1 MGKKVAA
8 VTGARQGIGR
18 AISIALAQAGFDI
31 AALDLVE
38 DGKVDSLHGE
48 IEALGRGFTFG
59 QLDIAD
65 IDAQAAALDQV
76 EQALGPVDALV
87 NNAGIAVRPVTDI
100 MEIGSDM
107 FDRNIAV
114 NLRGTFFLTQ
124 AVGKR
129 MLARK
134 SENYRSI
141 TFITS
146 IAAGMT
152 STVRSPY
159 CISKCGLSMAAQIFA
174 QRLGEA
180 GIAVHEIRPGF
191 IRTDMSAQNPSA
203 KIDAYMESGRV
214 PMKRWGAPEDIG
226 QVTASLASGAM
237 PYVSG
242 QPIHVDGGFHIPA
255 S

>member
-18 AISIALAQAGFDI
+18 TIAIALAKAGFDI
-31 AALDLVE
+31 AVLDLAE
-38 DGKVDSLHGE
+38 DEKVDSLKQE
-48 IEALGRGFTFG
+48 ISALGRGFTFG
-59 QLDIAD
+59 LLDIAD
-65 IDAQAAALDQV
+65 IAAHDASLDRL
-76 EQALGPVDALV
+76 EQALGPIDALV

-100 MEIGSDM
+100 MEIGPEM
-107 FDRNIAV
+107 FDRNMEV

-124 AVGKR
+124 AVGNR
-129 MLARK
+129 MLARPA
-134 SENYRSI
+134 NDYRSI

-191 IRTDMSAQNPSA
+191 IRTDMSAQNPTT

-214 PMKRWGAPEDIG
+214 PMKRWGSPEDIG
-226 QVTASLASGAM
+226 QVAASLASGAM